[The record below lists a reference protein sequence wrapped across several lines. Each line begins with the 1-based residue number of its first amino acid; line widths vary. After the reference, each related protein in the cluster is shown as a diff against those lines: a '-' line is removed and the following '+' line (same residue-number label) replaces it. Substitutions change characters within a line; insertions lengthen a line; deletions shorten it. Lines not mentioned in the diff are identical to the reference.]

1 MKSSNLNLK
10 FIALFGLLAPCISYA
25 EYNISIG
32 AEDFKWT
39 EDSTNLKEKGR
50 RYNIGVTTGTLLA
63 RPTGIFYEINA
74 NIYKGDIAYNI
85 SSPTNLVT
93 TKTSYSGNKI
103 EGKIAARLNHFDI
116 AGTFG
121 HETWSREIKSSKD
134 NAGKVIP
141 ATKEK
146 FLQPYVK
153 LGVGYF
159 HYIKHD
165 RARFEIGYKRPF
177 QITKTNDDLDLD
189 LSLAG
194 LDSVYFQ
201 YRYQS
206 SNKWG
211 VILYSEK
218 THLGKSKSILINN
231 KAVNQPE
238 AQTTA
243 LGATFTYRF

>member
-1 MKSSNLNLK
+1 MKSYNQILK
-10 FIALFGLLAPCISYA
+10 LIILLSLSTPCISYA
-25 EYNISIG
+25 EYSIRIG

-39 EDSTNLKEKGR
+39 EASKQLEEKGT
-50 RYNIGVTTGTLLA
+50 RYNIGVSTGTLLA

-74 NIYKGDIAYNI
+74 NLYKGDIAYNI
-85 SSPTNLVT
+85 SSLTNPVT

-121 HETWSREIKSSKD
+121 HEAWSREIKSSKD
-134 NAGKVIP
+134 KAGKVIP
-141 ATKEK
+141 VTKEK

-177 QITKTNDDLDLD
+177 RITKTNDDLDLD
-189 LSLAG
+189 LSPQG

-206 SNKWG
+206 NNKWG

-218 THLGKSKSILINN
+218 THLGKSKTVLIND
-231 KAVNQPE
+231 KPVKQPKSKS
-238 AQTTA
+238 TA
-243 LGATFTYRF
+243 LGAKFTYRF

>member
-1 MKSSNLNLK
+1 MKSHNQILE
-10 FIALFGLLAPCISYA
+10 FIIILSLSTPCISYA
-25 EYNISIG
+25 EYNINIG

-39 EDSTNLKEKGR
+39 EASSNLKEKGT
-50 RYNIGVTTGTLLA
+50 RYNIGVSTGTLLA

-74 NIYKGDIAYNI
+74 NVYKGEVDYNI
-85 SSPTNLVT
+85 STITNPVT

-121 HETWSREIKSSKD
+121 HEAWSREIKSFK
-134 NAGKVIP
+134 NKTGKIIP
-141 ATKEK
+141 VTKEK

-177 QITKTNDDLDLD
+177 RITKTNDDLDLD
-189 LSLAG
+189 LSPQG

-206 SNKWG
+206 NNKWG
-211 VILYSEK
+211 VIVYSEK

-238 AQTTA
+238 TQSVA
-243 LGATFTYRF
+243 LGAKFTYRF